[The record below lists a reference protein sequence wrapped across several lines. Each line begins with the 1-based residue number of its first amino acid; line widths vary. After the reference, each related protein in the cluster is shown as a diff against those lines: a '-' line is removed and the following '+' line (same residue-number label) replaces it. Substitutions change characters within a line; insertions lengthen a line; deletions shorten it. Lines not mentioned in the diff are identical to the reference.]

1 MPKKPRPFLTVGN
14 NENSL
19 IIFYMDYYCSSWG
32 IWGRKI
38 DSLPFRNSKIHLW
51 WSRDT
56 PRATPIRNRWKINEN
71 SKLFYES
78 CLLLFSIIFRPKIDS
93 CDFVALT
100 CFRDDLD
107 THLVPRPY
115 YAIVGKCKNS
125 KIASESWLLLFS
137 IIFRPKNQ
145 FLGILSL
152 PNVSVMM

>member
-1 MPKKPRPFLTVGN
+1 MKIPLLSFIWIIIVVPEVFEAEKLIPYLFVTLKYICDDLGTHLGPRPYAIVGKLMKIQNYFMSHAYCCSRSFLG
-14 NENSL
+14 L
-19 IIFYMDYYCSSWG
+19 
-32 IWGRKI
+32 
-38 DSLPFRNSKIHLW
+38 
-51 WSRDT
+51 
-56 PRATPIRNRWKINEN
+56 
-71 SKLFYES
+71 
-78 CLLLFSIIFRPKIDS
+78 KIDS